1 MVGYVVDAEQTFMV
15 SSLLHSYQFC
25 IRHPFME
32 FCSCF
37 EQMYHIGIVL
47 GFSSRLGKEL
57 LSDADSM
64 HIRSLDN
71 SSFGWFIICIKSA
84 RGEGEI
90 QEACKFFYKAWE
102 ASS

>member
-47 GFSSRLGKEL
+47 GFSSRLGKEF

-71 SSFGWFIICIKSA
+71 SSFGWFIIDYS
-84 RGEGEI
+84 G
-90 QEACKFFYKAWE
+90 CKVFICPLNGFFICFSKFLW
-102 ASS
+102 